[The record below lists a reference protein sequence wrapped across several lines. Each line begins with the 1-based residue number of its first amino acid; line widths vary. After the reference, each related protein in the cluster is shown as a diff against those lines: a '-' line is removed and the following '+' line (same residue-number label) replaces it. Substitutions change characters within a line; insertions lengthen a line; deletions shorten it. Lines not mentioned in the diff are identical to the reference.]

1 MKHNL
6 SMASLMFDNLNT
18 KYVATYLLS
27 GMPNLD
33 ILDDPKYILS
43 GCFYYTNT
51 LLTDLAAAGNTV
63 LATHLGS
70 RVDLTQSGY
79 ANLISSTNVSV
90 VANGKVTW
98 FICMVRDSGA
108 ALNSVGYSY
117 LVHGGLVGA
126 DDTSDLIVTNA
137 DISLG
142 SPVKIASRKIRILGH
157 EQPPQ

>member
-1 MKHNL
+1 MKHNIG
-6 SMASLMFDNLNT
+6 MASLMFDNLNT
-18 KYVATYLLS
+18 KSFATYLLS
-27 GMPNLD
+27 GVPNPT
-33 ILDDPKYILS
+33 ILNDPKYILN

-51 LLTDLAAAGNTV
+51 LLTDLAALGNTV

-79 ANLISSTNVSV
+79 ANFISSTPVSV

-98 FICMVRDSGA
+98 FICMVRDGA
-108 ALNSVGYSY
+108 GALTSPLNSY
-117 LVHGGLVGA
+117 LVHAGLVGA

-157 EQPPQ
+157 EQSS

>member
-27 GMPNLD
+27 GTPNLD
-33 ILDDPKYILS
+33 ILDDPKYLLN

-51 LLTDLAAAGNTV
+51 LLIDLVGAGNTV
-63 LATHLGS
+63 LATHLGN

-98 FICMVRDSGA
+98 FICMVRDSAA

-117 LVHGGLVGA
+117 LVHGGLVGER
-126 DDTSDLIVTNA
+126 DTSDLIVANA

-142 SPVKIASRKIRILGH
+142 SPVKIASRKIRIVGH